1 MNDCESCIHYPP
13 SAADGKPCCFCDPTD
28 PRLNCYQRKERDE
41 LETCQTIPEVAQKT
55 RNQEDMQS
63 KQL

>member
-1 MNDCESCIHYPP
+1 MS
-13 SAADGKPCCFCDPTD
+13 
-28 PRLNCYQRKERDE
+28 RKSQKTNPNKVLCTEADE